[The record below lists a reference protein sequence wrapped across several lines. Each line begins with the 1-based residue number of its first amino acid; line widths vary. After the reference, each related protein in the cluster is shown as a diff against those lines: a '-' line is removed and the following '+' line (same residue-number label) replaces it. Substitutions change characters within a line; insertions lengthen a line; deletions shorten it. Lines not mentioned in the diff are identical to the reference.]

1 MDVFN
6 GCLIK
11 EMNSLRKEINRL
23 LNKGM
28 FLIQLKKNRLRK
40 KNKWVIQ

>member
-6 GCLIK
+6 GFSLIQLK
-11 EMNSLRKEINRL
+11 KNRLRKEINRL

-28 FLIQLKKNRLRK
+28 SNINLKVTIGKN
-40 KNKWVIQ
+40 

>member
-6 GCLIK
+6 GFSLIQLK
-11 EMNSLRKEINRL
+11 KNRLRKEINRL

-28 FLIQLKKNRLRK
+28 SNINLKGTIGKN
-40 KNKWVIQ
+40 

>member
-28 FLIQLKKNRLRK
+28 FLIQLKKAG
-40 KNKWVIQ
+40 